1 MISFLAKH
9 KRFIFTVVVVVFIGS
24 IFFVSGQVFTA
35 SSSDA
40 VAEVGGTKIPYH
52 RFLLQVNRA
61 LESFKTS
68 GTEVNDVI
76 SKGVK
81 QEVFREMIIEELLTR
96 EGKTLG
102 MCVPDFEVAVEIQ
115 NTPQFTDGG
124 AFDLRRY
131 AQTIF
136 SEFQMAPTEYEA
148 WRKQSRLAGKYKQ
161 FIFNAVKVTPGELK
175 SAYLAKN
182 KSLKD
187 FDKNKDKYL
196 EELSRAKFAEVANY
210 LLRQLTVK
218 MEIKSYLDQREQG
231 K

>member
-24 IFFVSGQVFTA
+24 IFFISGQVFT

-40 VAEVGGTKIPYH
+40 VADVGGTKISYN
-52 RFLLQVNRA
+52 RFLQQVNRT
-61 LESFKTS
+61 LDSFKTS
-68 GTEVNDVI
+68 GTEVNEVI
-76 SKGVK
+76 TKGVK
-81 QEVFREMIIEELLTR
+81 QEVFREMVIEELLSR
-96 EGKTLG
+96 QAKEMG
-102 MCVPDFEVAVEIQ
+102 MSVPDFEVAVEIQ
-115 NTPQFTDGG
+115 NTPQFTENGV
-124 AFDLRRY
+124 FDPRRY
-131 AQTIF
+131 VQTIY
-136 SEFQMAPTEYEA
+136 SEFQMAPSEYES

-161 FIFNAVKVTPGELK
+161 FLFNAVKVTPEELK
-175 SAYLAKN
+175 SSYLAKN

-196 EELSRAKFAEVANY
+196 EELSREKFSQVATY

-218 MEIKSYLDQREQG
+218 MEIKNYLDQREQG

>member
-52 RFLLQVNRA
+52 RFLLQVNRT

-81 QEVFREMIIEELLTR
+81 QEVFREMVIEELLTR
-96 EGKTLG
+96 EGKAIG
-102 MCVPDFEVAVEIQ
+102 MSVPDFEVAVEIQ

-187 FDKNKDKYL
+187 FEKNKDKYL
-196 EELSRAKFAEVANY
+196 EELSRAKFSEVANY